1 MIGELGKGNPSPP
14 AAVVRLCSEREGVGE
29 LGKSQ
34 PACGGL
40 GWVFCLGAVG
50 MVRFL
55 PWVGNSLRLGKAEAI
70 RVNRI
75 HPDST
80 SWFK

>member
-1 MIGELGKGNPSPP
+1 MWVIGELGQSP
-14 AAVVRLCSEREGVGE
+14 ACGGGEAVLECEGVGE

-55 PWVGNSLRLGKAEAI
+55 PWVGNSLRLRKAEAI